1 LSKHLKGEPTN
12 VARDVA
18 AALLALVRQMGV
30 CLGKAEEAYATL
42 DDSRFDLVSE
52 GAYGEILL
60 QLPALQ
66 EARPRVLGAVIRD
79 HQESLQRLRA
89 LLTAKA
95 VLLREAIE

>member
-66 EARPRVLGAVIRD
+66 EAGLASSVPSSETTRSRCKGC
-79 HQESLQRLRA
+79 A
-89 LLTAKA
+89 LC
-95 VLLREAIE
+95 